1 MTAGKDVLLAD
12 LDRAVQSFEDLQRAL
27 LKAEASASKY
37 EREVMA
43 SALFAMRYTATLM
56 GR

>member
-1 MTAGKDVLLAD
+1 MTD
-12 LDRAVQSFEDLQRAL
+12 LEGDLQHAVESFEDLQHAL
-27 LKAEASASKY
+27 LKAEASASKD